1 MAIRKS
7 AESRDLSS
15 SKAKE
20 PTRPKAGAENALK
33 AEAENADLMVCAAAN
48 ELRDHDIVFVGIGL
62 PSLACN
68 LARATHAPNLML
80 IYESGTI
87 GSRPDRIPLSIG
99 DPALVTGSLMVT
111 PMIDV
116 FQQLLQRGHVDVGF
130 LGAAQI
136 DRQAN
141 INTTII
147 GAYDKPKVR
156 LPGSGGAAEIA
167 AHAKRVLV
175 VTKLDKRAFP
185 AKVDFIT
192 SPGDRVTRV
201 ITDKC
206 IFDREN
212 GELVLSALFAGV
224 SADEVRAGVGWDL
237 RSARSIPVIEP
248 PSASMLQTLREISG
262 T

>member
-1 MAIRKS
+1 
-7 AESRDLSS
+7 
-15 SKAKE
+15 
-20 PTRPKAGAENALK
+20 
-33 AEAENADLMVCAAAN
+33 MVCVAAR
-48 ELRDHDIVFVGIGL
+48 ELRDHDVVFVGIGL

-87 GSRPDRIPLSIG
+87 GTRPDRIPLSIG
-99 DPALVTGSLMVT
+99 DPALVTGALMVT

-116 FQQLLQRGHVDVGF
+116 FQLLLQRGHIDVGF

-136 DRQAN
+136 DRGGN
-141 INTTII
+141 INTTVI
-147 GAYDKPKVR
+147 GPYDKPKVR

-185 AKVDFIT
+185 AKVDFVT
-192 SPGDRVTRV
+192 SAGTRVSRV

-206 IFDREN
+206 IFDRDAQS
-212 GELVLSALFAGV
+212 GELVLSALYQGV
-224 SADEVRAGVGWDL
+224 TPDDVRTLVGWDL
-237 RSARSIPVIEP
+237 RTARSIANVEP
-248 PSASMLQTLREISG
+248 PTAAMLRALNTLSNS
-262 T
+262 

>member
-1 MAIRKS
+1 MICS
-7 AESRDLSS
+7 AAS
-15 SKAKE
+15 
-20 PTRPKAGAENALK
+20 
-33 AEAENADLMVCAAAN
+33 
-48 ELRDHDIVFVGIGL
+48 ELHDGDVVFVGIGL

-111 PMIDV
+111 SMIDV
-116 FQQLLQRGHVDVGF
+116 FQLLLQRGHVDVGF

-136 DRQAN
+136 DRRGN
-141 INTTII
+141 INTTVI
-147 GAYDKPKVR
+147 GSYDKPKVR

-167 AHAKRVLV
+167 THAKRVLV

-185 AKVDFIT
+185 EQVDFIT
-192 SPGDRVTRV
+192 SPGDRVSRV

-206 IFDREN
+206 IFDRDRQS
-212 GELVLSALFAGV
+212 GDLVLAALYSGV
-224 SADEVRAGVGWDL
+224 AADDVRTQVGWDL
-237 RSARSIPVIEP
+237 KATNQVHVVEP
-248 PSASMLQTLREISG
+248 PTAAVLAALRSLNKQ
-262 T
+262 

>member
-1 MAIRKS
+1 MAT
-7 AESRDLSS
+7 ED
-15 SKAKE
+15 
-20 PTRPKAGAENALK
+20 
-33 AEAENADLMVCAAAN
+33 MVCAAAA
-48 ELRDHDIVFVGIGL
+48 ELCDRDVVFVGIGL

-87 GSRPDRIPLSIG
+87 GTRPNRIPLSIG

-116 FQQLLQRGHVDVGF
+116 FQLLLQRGHIDVGF

-136 DRQAN
+136 DRRGN
-141 INTTII
+141 INTTVI
-147 GAYDKPKVR
+147 GSYDNPKVR

-167 AHAKRVLV
+167 THAKRVLV

-185 AKVDFIT
+185 EKVDFIT

-206 IFDREN
+206 IFDRKD

-224 SADEVRAGVGWDL
+224 SADDVRSQVGWDL
-237 RSARSIPVIEP
+237 RTSSSISIIDP
-248 PSASMLQTLREISG
+248 PSAAMLQALDKLRDQ
-262 T
+262 